1 MSRADQLKAARK
13 TVNQFEFGTA
23 EWEGAMQTVRELVR
37 QDMEDESSPFVINY
51 AVTIE

>member
-1 MSRADQLKAARK
+1 MRRADQLKAARE

-23 EWEGAMQTVRELVR
+23 EWEASMQVVRELVR

-51 AVTIE
+51 AVSYA